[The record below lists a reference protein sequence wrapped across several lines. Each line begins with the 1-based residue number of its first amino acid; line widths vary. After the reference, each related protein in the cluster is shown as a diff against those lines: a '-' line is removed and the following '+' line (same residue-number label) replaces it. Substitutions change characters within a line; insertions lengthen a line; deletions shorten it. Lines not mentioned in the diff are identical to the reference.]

1 MPQKDTASPALVLK
15 IEELLPSLSK
25 SEQSVGAYIVQ
36 HPDEVINLSVA
47 ALAENAK
54 VSEPTVVR
62 ACRRLGFTGYQD
74 LKVTLAQSIVTPMQS
89 VHEQVTA
96 GDDMQTLASKVF
108 GSATHTLEFTY
119 DTLNAADLEA
129 AAKLL
134 MSARRILIFGAGAS
148 GAIASDV
155 QHKLLRLGLNA
166 NAYTDPHLQAMT
178 ASYATADDVILAIS
192 HSGSSRI
199 VVDNVQ
205 LAKNNGARIISLTN
219 IGRSPLSKLADICL
233 YTASRETKYRILAVS
248 SRIAELTII
257 DCIYTYIAIRS
268 QNNKDL
274 KVEKAMEWLKY

>member
-1 MPQKDTASPALVLK
+1 MPQKDTAAPALVLK

>member
-1 MPQKDTASPALVLK
+1 MPQKDTAAPALVLK

-148 GAIASDV
+148 GAIVSDA

-178 ASYATADDVILAIS
+178 ASYATADDVIFAIS

-205 LAKNNGARIISLTN
+205 LAKNNGAHVISLTN

-268 QNNKDL
+268 QNSKDL

>member
-1 MPQKDTASPALVLK
+1 MPQKDTAAPALVLK

-96 GDDMQTLASKVF
+96 QDDMQTLASKVF

-119 DTLNAADLEA
+119 DTLCAADLEA

-134 MSARRILIFGAGAS
+134 MSARRILIFGVGAS
-148 GAIASDV
+148 GAIVSDA

-268 QNNKDL
+268 QNGRDL